1 MNKRQIQP
9 IQVWSENGDISADAL
24 FLKDFYHYHFD
35 DGGGKIS
42 YTIGSYTE
50 DYDYVHGVVDVPAS
64 IVQQWGAS
72 DDIIF
77 NYVAN
82 ALNLVII

>member
-9 IQVWSENGDISADAL
+9 IQVWSDEGTISVDAL

-35 DGGGKIS
+35 EGGGKIS
-42 YTIGSYTE
+42 YTLGIYQE
-50 DYDYVHGVVDVPAS
+50 DYDKIHGILDIPAT
-64 IVQQWGAS
+64 IIQQWGAS

-77 NYVAN
+77 QYVATT
-82 ALNLVII
+82 LGLSLV

>member
-9 IQVWSENGDISADAL
+9 MQVWSDGGAISVDAL

-35 DGGGKIS
+35 GGGGKIS
-42 YTIGSYTE
+42 YTLGIYQE
-50 DYDYVHGVVDVPAS
+50 DYDKIHGILDVPAS
-64 IVQQWGAS
+64 IVQQWGPS

-77 NYVAN
+77 QYVADT
-82 ALNLVII
+82 LGLVII